1 MKKIVK
7 QLIVV
12 IQREANL
19 LMERLSYLHRRR
31 RRRRRRRHHHHHHL
45 HLDVS
50 DVYLQKN

>member
-31 RRRRRRRHHHHHHL
+31 RRRHHHHHHL